1 MWKRIFGTSLL
12 IASIAIYFDYTKP
25 VYRSVKKRPDKHYD
39 YIIVGGGT
47 GGSVLASELSSNPAI
62 KVLLIEA
69 GGHESWISRVP
80 LLAPM
85 QMILDS
91 TWNYQT
97 VPQSH
102 SHVGFHDQ
110 ISTVPRGKFVGGT
123 GNMNFYI
130 HNVSSIEVHPKLV
143 SALETSRQ
151 SPLLTSFIA
160 SNDSRGIFSTM
171 SNLQKNG
178 QRLSMADIFL
188 KPAMNRDNL
197 HVMLYSEVLK
207 LYFKDNRVEIVE
219 FRRKTNHFNVTTLD
233 GTQVVLCGGSIN
245 TPLLLLNSGIGPK
258 SVLRAQKVSI
268 VKDLPVGQG
277 LSDHVSMPLY
287 FHVNQSK
294 WQDSVNLAKLLN
306 PKHMWEYW
314 TQGTGLW
321 SSTHILGQA
330 LFPSDGT
337 MILLYAMGAPNIDAF
352 TYVSNMKR
360 DTFNVLFPEHTDPFK
375 EGFIMLAIC
384 LKVKAVGSIKLG
396 PRSVTGGFEPLID
409 PNFLSQPADLDC
421 LQKAVR
427 SGVKIGNSMSQVE
440 ARYHLPKFPECDQFQ
455 ADIGND
461 DYVKCMIR
469 VASMTMY
476 HPIGTMA
483 HEDVLN
489 ENLSVKGLEN
499 LFVVDGSAIGSLP
512 SRFPNEAIIHLA
524 LKFAEQRK
532 EEKGFTQ

>member
-12 IASIAIYFDYTKP
+12 IAVIAMYFHYKKPAYHSI
-25 VYRSVKKRPDKHYD
+25 KKRPDTHYD
-39 YIIVGGGT
+39 YIIIGAGT
-47 GGSVLASELSSNPAI
+47 AGSVLAAELSSNPDV

-85 QMILDS
+85 QMIVDS

-110 ISTVPRGKFVGGT
+110 ISSVPRGKFLGGT

-130 HNVSSIEVHPKLV
+130 HNVSSAEANPILA
-143 SALETSRQ
+143 SALETSCQ
-151 SPLLTSFIA
+151 SRLLSSFLA
-160 SNDSRGIFSTM
+160 SKDSGGILSTM

-197 HVMLYSEVLK
+197 HVMLFSEVAK
-207 LYFKDNRVEIVE
+207 LHFKDDLVEIVE
-219 FRRKTNHFNVTTLD
+219 FRRKTNYFNVTTLD
-233 GTQVVLCGGSIN
+233 GTKVVLSAGSIN
-245 TPLLLLNSGIGPK
+245 TPLILMTSGIGPK
-258 SVLRAQKVSI
+258 SVLQTQEVPLIKE
-268 VKDLPVGQG
+268 LPVGQG
-277 LSDHVSMPLY
+277 LTDHMSMPLY

-294 WQDSVNLAKLLN
+294 SQDSVNLAKLLN
-306 PKHMWEYW
+306 PMNIWEYW
-314 TQGTGLW
+314 TEGTGLW

-337 MILLYAMGAPNIDAF
+337 MVLLYAMGAPNIEAF
-352 TYVSNMKR
+352 TYVSNMRR
-360 DTFNVLFPEHTDPFK
+360 DTFDTLFPDHTDPFK
-375 EGFIMLAIC
+375 EGFILLAIC
-384 LKVKAVGSIKLG
+384 LNVKSSGSIKLG
-396 PRSVTGGFEPLID
+396 PRSPSGRFEPLID
-409 PNFLSQPADLDC
+409 PNFLDHPADLDC
-421 LQKAVR
+421 LQNAVR
-427 SGVKIGNSMSQVE
+427 SGIKIGNSMSQVGS
-440 ARYHLPKFPECDQFQ
+440 RYHLPEFPECDQFQ

-483 HEDVLN
+483 HKDVLN
-489 ENLSVKGLEN
+489 ENFSVKGLDN

-512 SRFPNEAIIHLA
+512 SQFPNEAITHLA
-524 LKFAEQRK
+524 LKFAKQQK
-532 EEKGFTQ
+532 EGKMFTQ